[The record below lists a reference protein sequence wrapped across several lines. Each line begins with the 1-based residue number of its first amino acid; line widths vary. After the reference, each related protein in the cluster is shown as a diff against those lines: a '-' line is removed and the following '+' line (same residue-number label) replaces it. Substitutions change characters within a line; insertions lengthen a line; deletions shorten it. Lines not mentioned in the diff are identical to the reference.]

1 MQCKEAAS
9 KVSNAGHFANT
20 VTCLPCR
27 SLNKHGNQYSEA
39 RNKHVYKCSTYSHFK
54 CHSVS
59 DFNKVERVMT
69 VRELPSIA
77 MQYSSTDMYR
87 LNLVIK
93 SDFQYNSTIQN
104 HEEIRLCL

>member
-9 KVSNAGHFANT
+9 KASNAGHFANT

-39 RNKHVYKCSTYSHFK
+39 RNNHVYKCSTYSHFK

-69 VRELPSIA
+69 VRELPLPFVDSCADRWPHSCAVPSHIYGMVEA
-77 MQYSSTDMYR
+77 QD
-87 LNLVIK
+87 
-93 SDFQYNSTIQN
+93 
-104 HEEIRLCL
+104 